1 MHLTANNASSA
12 TTNGGNS
19 TTNNSS
25 SNNNNTTNNGSTT
38 NNSSSNTSGGN
49 TTSNNNNSTSNSNN
63 NQPLTPEQI
72 LQETY
77 TKMTSDILAE
87 RTLGDFLSEHPGELI
102 RTGSPLFV
110 CTVLPS
116 HWRSVIKVTLERL
129 RRKIFKNDLFLQ
141 NKTLPVAFK
150 VVALGDINDGTMV
163 TVRAG
168 NDENY
173 CAELR
178 NCSAVMKN
186 QIAKFNDL
194 RFVGRSGRGKSYHN
208 RLIIILIDLIKSSK
222 PARLLS
228 SNQPNPTIGISS
240 AFLEAMTRQ

>member
-1 MHLTANNASSA
+1 MHLTANSASSA

-25 SNNNNTTNNGSTT
+25 NNTANNNGSTT
-38 NNSSSNTSGGN
+38 NSSSTNTSGGN
-49 TTSNNNNSTSNSNN
+49 NSTSNNNNSSSNN

-116 HWRSVIKVTLERL
+116 HWRSVKLSSVTL
-129 RRKIFKNDLFLQ
+129 
-141 NKTLPVAFK
+141 
-150 VVALGDINDGTMV
+150 
-163 TVRAG
+163 
-168 NDENY
+168 
-173 CAELR
+173 
-178 NCSAVMKN
+178 
-186 QIAKFNDL
+186 
-194 RFVGRSGRGKSYHN
+194 
-208 RLIIILIDLIKSSK
+208 SS
-222 PARLLS
+222 
-228 SNQPNPTIGISS
+228 
-240 AFLEAMTRQ
+240 F

>member
-1 MHLTANNASSA
+1 MHLTANSASSA

-25 SNNNNTTNNGSTT
+25 NNTANNNGSTT
-38 NNSSSNTSGGN
+38 NSSSTNTSGGN
-49 TTSNNNNSTSNSNN
+49 NSTSNNNNSSSNN

-116 HWRSVIKVTLERL
+116 HWRSVK
-129 RRKIFKNDLFLQ
+129 
-141 NKTLPVAFK
+141 
-150 VVALGDINDGTMV
+150 
-163 TVRAG
+163 
-168 NDENY
+168 
-173 CAELR
+173 
-178 NCSAVMKN
+178 
-186 QIAKFNDL
+186 
-194 RFVGRSGRGKSYHN
+194 
-208 RLIIILIDLIKSSK
+208 
-222 PARLLS
+222 
-228 SNQPNPTIGISS
+228 
-240 AFLEAMTRQ
+240 

>member
-1 MHLTANNASSA
+1 MHLTANNAASA

-25 SNNNNTTNNGSTT
+25 SSNNNTANGSTNNNN
-38 NNSSSNTSGGN
+38 NNSSSNNNNTSGGN
-49 TTSNNNNSTSNSNN
+49 SSSNNNNSSSSTTN

-116 HWRSVIKVTLERL
+116 HWRSVRDKFSNF
-129 RRKIFKNDLFLQ
+129 KI
-141 NKTLPVAFK
+141 
-150 VVALGDINDGTMV
+150 
-163 TVRAG
+163 
-168 NDENY
+168 
-173 CAELR
+173 
-178 NCSAVMKN
+178 S
-186 QIAKFNDL
+186 QI
-194 RFVGRSGRGKSYHN
+194 SYHLFMYF
-208 RLIIILIDLIKSSK
+208 RRTKLCQW
-222 PARLLS
+222 LLKLWLWV
-228 SNQPNPTIGISS
+228 I
-240 AFLEAMTRQ
+240 

>member
-25 SNNNNTTNNGSTT
+25 SNNNTANNGSTT

-116 HWRSVIKVTLERL
+116 HWRSVIKVKLIA
-129 RRKIFKNDLFLQ
+129 RKNL
-141 NKTLPVAFK
+141 
-150 VVALGDINDGTMV
+150 
-163 TVRAG
+163 
-168 NDENY
+168 
-173 CAELR
+173 
-178 NCSAVMKN
+178 
-186 QIAKFNDL
+186 
-194 RFVGRSGRGKSYHN
+194 
-208 RLIIILIDLIKSSK
+208 
-222 PARLLS
+222 
-228 SNQPNPTIGISS
+228 
-240 AFLEAMTRQ
+240 